1 MDPRTLVLSLYPHS
15 AKVVPCSLYS
25 RFTKGTVLR
34 PDFLGRGRL
43 ENMRVLKCTDP
54 VFTGLGRECTRQV
67 PEDWLLLLDT
77 PHP

>member
-1 MDPRTLVLSLYPHS
+1 MDPRTLVLSLYPHL

-34 PDFLGRGRL
+34 LDFLGRGRL

-67 PEDWLLLLDT
+67 PEDWLLLDT